1 VTVSGA
7 PRQHVLYQE
16 VGLKESYFG
25 GVGGGVCRR
34 GDSRQYNARNR
45 YYRSLAI
52 SGLTRLFGLHSP
64 TGLKTSGGSL
74 EHQGPRIEMQ
84 PWRALSVGK
93 RC

>member
-1 VTVSGA
+1 VVEHCAHSNKSDIID
-7 PRQHVLYQE
+7 L
-16 VGLKESYFG
+16 GLWW
-25 GVGGGVCRR
+25 CRR